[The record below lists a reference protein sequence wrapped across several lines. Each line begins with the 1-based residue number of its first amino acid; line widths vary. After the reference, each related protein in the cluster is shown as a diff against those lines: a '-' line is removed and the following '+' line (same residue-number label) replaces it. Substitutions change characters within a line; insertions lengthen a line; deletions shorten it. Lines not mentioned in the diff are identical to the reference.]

1 LQNRYWLKGPN
12 KGKADVFLDNLPGIP
27 DNIRLTKDGVF
38 EVSLA
43 MPRTKSEP
51 MLSDKLSHYPLFRRF
66 LTRLIHYIELPFAKI
81 QEIYPNFY
89 TGILTH
95 VVKLKYIRK
104 STKKNLISSAV
115 QFLDWKL

>member
-1 LQNRYWLKGPN
+1 
-12 KGKADVFLDNLPGIP
+12 VFLDNLPGIP
-27 DNIRLTKDGVF
+27 DNMRLSRRDGIF

-51 MLSDKLSHYPLFRRF
+51 MLTDYLSNYPLVRRF
-66 LTRLIHYIELPFAKI
+66 ITRLVHFIELPFAKL

-95 VVKLKYIRK
+95 WVKIQCVTKFIIKRSENDVLKNI
-104 STKKNLISSAV
+104 LI
-115 QFLDWKL
+115 LT